1 MQAVIPMKEWT
12 MIPVA
17 VLGKTFIAHRAIAS
31 IASEA
36 ALSSYGVV
44 GLSAK
49 NLAESISVVLTK
61 DPNRGIDVSFV
72 NNEVVLNVYIVIE
85 YGTRIKSVAVSVA
98 ENIKYKVEKAT
109 GLIVSAVNI
118 HVRGLRISNT
128 D

>member
-1 MQAVIPMKEWT
+1 MTSATVFGKIFISHQAIS
-12 MIPVA
+12 
-17 VLGKTFIAHRAIAS
+17 S

-44 GLSAK
+44 GLSAR
-49 NLAESISVVLTK
+49 NFAESLSQVLTK
-61 DPNRGIDVSFV
+61 DPNRGVDIAVNDSQVNLDVFI
-72 NNEVVLNVYIVIE
+72 VVE

-98 ENIKYKVEKAT
+98 ENIKYKIEKAT
-109 GLIVSAVNI
+109 GLIVNAVNI

>member
-1 MQAVIPMKEWT
+1 MK
-12 MIPVA
+12 PA
-17 VLGKTFIAHRAIAS
+17 PVLGKIYISHHAIAS
-31 IASEA
+31 VTSEA

-44 GLSAK
+44 GLAAK
-49 NLAESISVVLTK
+49 NLAESISQVLIK
-61 DPNRGIDVSFV
+61 DPNRGVD
-72 NNEVVLNVYIVIE
+72 VVLNNNEIFLDVYIVVE

-109 GLIVSAVNI
+109 GLLVNAVNI

>member
-1 MQAVIPMKEWT
+1 
-12 MIPVA
+12 MIHLP
-17 VLGKTFIAHRAIAS
+17 VLGKILISHRAIAS
-31 IASEA
+31 IAYDS

-44 GLSAK
+44 GLAAK
-49 NLAESISVVLTK
+49 NLAESISQVLTK
-61 DPNRGIDVSFV
+61 DPNRGIDVIV
-72 NNEVVLNVYIVIE
+72 NNNEVLLDVFIVVE

-109 GLIVSAVNI
+109 GLIVSAVNV

>member
-1 MQAVIPMKEWT
+1 MTSATVF
-12 MIPVA
+12 
-17 VLGKTFIAHRAIAS
+17 GKIFISHRAISS

-49 NLAESISVVLTK
+49 NFAESLSQVLTK
-61 DPNRGIDVSFV
+61 DPNRGVDITINDNRVSLDVFI
-72 NNEVVLNVYIVIE
+72 VVE

-98 ENIKYKVEKAT
+98 ENIKYKIEKAT
-109 GLIVSAVNI
+109 GLLVNAVNI

>member
-1 MQAVIPMKEWT
+1 